1 MATKK
6 VSIKNYE
13 KAVYKTQL
21 TAYEYNDIISL
32 SIDGIISLYDK
43 GVYGF
48 NTFTVNSTFVSVCTN
63 INMDVTNVDA
73 KLKLFEE
80 TDVMAR
86 IVQSIGEATYNRII
100 SEIDLGL
107 KYRISTNPETK
118 LLLTELT
125 NLIKNL
131 TDVSKNVTD
140 ETLSSLLSSVQKV
153 MPVVSAN
160 ATE

>member
-13 KAVYKTQL
+13 KAEYKTQL
-21 TAYEYNDIISL
+21 TAYEYNDIISYAI
-32 SIDGIISLYDK
+32 SGIIDLYDK

-48 NTFTVNSTFVSVCTN
+48 NTFTVNSSFVSVCTN
-63 INMDVTNVDA
+63 INMDVKDVDA
-73 KLKLFEE
+73 KLKLFED
-80 TDVMAR
+80 TDVMER

-118 LLLTELT
+118 LLLTEIT

-153 MPVVSAN
+153 IPAVPDN
-160 ATE
+160 ETE